1 MKGRLLII
9 TLAKELNFLS
19 AILFT
24 KQLRMLLLC
33 GALIAASGC
42 AAVLVGG
49 AAAGAGAVAYVR
61 GELKSVE
68 AASLDKTWTATLAAV
83 KDLEFA
89 VTDRSKDGLS
99 AKLSARGSGDRRIQ
113 VELAKS
119 GEKMTEVRIRV
130 GVFGNETLS
139 RQVLEKI
146 KSRL

>member
-1 MKGRLLII
+1 MTTMTTEKQPS
-9 TLAKELNFLS
+9 S
-19 AILFT
+19 AILLP
-24 KQLRMLLLC
+24 KHLQMLLL
-33 GALIAASGC
+33 GASLLAATGC

-49 AAAGAGAVAYVR
+49 VAAGAGAVAYVR

-68 AASLDKTWTATLAAV
+68 AAPLEKTWTATLAAV
-83 KDLEFA
+83 KQLEFA
-89 VTDRSKDGLS
+89 ITDRSKDGLS

-139 RQVLEKI
+139 RQILEKI